1 MSITL
6 MIATPGP
13 VVAFVLNSAARGGF
27 KQALWTVIGTNWASL
42 VLIATAAL
50 MIMGIVTINH
60 ELLSWISL
68 AGCIFLA
75 WIAIDG
81 LRSELG
87 STDNTGNINNSSEPF
102 IKSGG
107 IKQILHGFLIGI
119 SNPKDII
126 FFVAFFPQF
135 INITSHVEI
144 SLIVL
149 AALWILCDFLIL
161 LSYAIIMN
169 SKKFQKHQK
178 WISILSSGF
187 LLIIAI
193 GAGVYTLMH
202 LQH

>member
-27 KQALWTVIGTNWASL
+27 KQALWTVLGTNWASL
-42 VLIATAAL
+42 ILIATAAL
-50 MIMGIVTINH
+50 MILGMVTINH

-75 WIAIDG
+75 WVAIDG

-87 STDNTGNINNSSEPF
+87 SSNNTTAINNPSEPV

-107 IKQILHGFLIGI
+107 IKQILQGFLIGI

-135 INITSHVEI
+135 INITNHVKV

-161 LSYAIIMN
+161 LSYAIVLN
-169 SKKFQKHQK
+169 SKKFQKNQK

-187 LLIIAI
+187 LLIVAI
-193 GAGVYTLMH
+193 GAGIYTLMN

>member
-27 KQALWTVIGTNWASL
+27 KQALWTVLGTNWASL

-50 MIMGIVTINH
+50 MILGMVTINH

-75 WIAIDG
+75 WVAIDG
-81 LRSELG
+81 LRSDLG
-87 STDNTGNINNSSEPF
+87 SSNNTTAINNPSEPV

-107 IKQILHGFLIGI
+107 IKQILQGFLIGI

-135 INITSHVEI
+135 INITSHVKV

-149 AALWILCDFLIL
+149 AVLWILCDFLIL
-161 LSYAIIMN
+161 LSYAIVLN

-187 LLIIAI
+187 LLIVAI
-193 GAGVYTLMH
+193 GAGIYTLMN
-202 LQH
+202 LQY

>member
-27 KQALWTVIGTNWASL
+27 KQALWSVLGTNWASL

-50 MIMGIVTINH
+50 MIMGIVTINNN
-60 ELLSWISL
+60 LLSWISL
-68 AGCIFLA
+68 GGCIFLG

-87 STDNTGNINNSSEPF
+87 STDNTSIINNSSEPF

-149 AALWILCDFLIL
+149 AVLWILCDFLIL
-161 LSYAIIMN
+161 LGYAIVMN
-169 SKKFQKHQK
+169 TKKFQKHHK
-178 WISILSSGF
+178 WISLLSSGF
-187 LLIIAI
+187 LLIVAI
-193 GAGVYTLMH
+193 GAGIYTLIN
-202 LQH
+202 LNY

>member
-1 MSITL
+1 

-13 VVAFVLNSAARGGF
+13 VVAFVLNAAARGGF
-27 KQALWTVIGTNWASL
+27 KQALWTVLGTNWASL
-42 VLIATAAL
+42 ILIASAAL
-50 MIMGIVTINH
+50 MIMGLVTINN

-68 AGCIFLA
+68 AGCIFLG

-81 LRSELG
+81 LRNELN
-87 STDNTGNINNSSEPF
+87 STDNTNIINNSSEPI
-102 IKSGG
+102 IKAGG
-107 IKQILHGFLIGI
+107 IKQILYGFLIGI

-126 FFVAFFPQF
+126 FFVSFFPQF

-161 LSYAIIMN
+161 LSYAILIN
-169 SKKFQKHQK
+169 SKKFLHHQK

-187 LLIIAI
+187 LLIVAI
-193 GAGVYTLMH
+193 GAGIYTLMK